1 MDTIRDHV
9 DRHAGQNS
17 QSSALVAARRS
28 PLTYEGLGRHI
39 RYVGER
45 LAAEG
50 VETSDRVASLL
61 PPGAEA
67 AVAIVAIAANAAYT
81 PLNPAWSEHEL
92 GQQLNALRAKVLI
105 VPDGWRSPVLA
116 VAASLNMRI
125 LRLHAKADAAAG
137 LFSLTGDGGAD
148 DQPAATRKKA
158 PAPDDIA
165 LLLFTSGTSAQA
177 KLVPLTHRNLCVS
190 ARNIHTVL
198 GLTQADRCLGVMP
211 LFHIHGISGLLA
223 SLVSGGSYISME
235 GFSADAFFG
244 NLEEFRPSWYSA
256 SPTVHR
262 TVLDQ
267 IHLHAGDPRQSS
279 LRFIRSASAPM
290 PAQLILDVETAF
302 GVPFVEAYG
311 MTEAGPQIASNRL
324 PPFQRKPGSVGK
336 AAGPDIAIMDES
348 GAVLAAG
355 ENGEVA
361 IRGPGVMHGYDGD
374 PSANQTAFADGW
386 LRTGDRGHLDADGY
400 LFISGRLKDII
411 NRGGEKIAPALVE
424 QVLLQHPSIDQA
436 VVFGIEHTMLGE
448 TVAAAIVLKPG
459 HENAS
464 ARQIR
469 SFVAERLARSKVP
482 QRIVVVDA
490 IPGAAGGKL
499 NRGHLAAM
507 LAGKEDD
514 TGRDLQET
522 ANAAARTAT
531 QRRVAAVFSEVLG
544 IEALGIYDDFFDLG
558 GHSLTA
564 MQVLGRLHRIFQI
577 KLPIDCL
584 FVNTTV
590 ARLSQRIGEAMADLV
605 ADGKGRLEQETSQAP
620 DAKPPAISRHQ
631 DDAPRPLS
639 SSQQRVYFL
648 DRMGA
653 GGAYNMSVPLRL
665 KGELDEHALTLA
677 LDEIRRRHQILR
689 TTFHMRGS
697 LPVQLVSDFEATRL
711 AVTDLTSHPA
721 GESLADAMHI
731 ASQEAAEPFDLEQGP
746 LFRARLIRL
755 ATDDH
760 MLLLTIHHIVFDGW
774 STSILHTEL
783 KQLYQ
788 AFHDNRPSPLDD
800 LPFQY
805 GDYAAWQQQRVETA
819 EAGQQTAY
827 WIDQL
832 SALPPLFTLPADRR
846 RPANQSFRGATLDAT
861 IDRQTTDRL
870 KALSR
875 SRNVTLFMTVLA
887 AFKTLLFRYNGQDD
901 CVVGTPLAN
910 RPSKDLERLIG
921 FFADTLVLRTS
932 LGGDPSFAD
941 LLSRVRK
948 TALDAYAH
956 QNVSL
961 EHIVERLKL
970 PRDPSYTPLFQVM
983 FAFQNMPELTE
994 QPAGPSFDVAQ
1005 GLTARPVRTD
1015 KVTAKFDLTL
1025 YLSETPEGMS
1035 ATWQFN
1041 ADLYELT
1048 AIEQLARHFQT
1059 LLEGISADADQK
1071 LSELALLSEIDRDQI
1086 VTGWNATEAPE
1097 LLGQNYVE
1105 LFEAQVER
1113 TPDAVAVLTHDGQLT
1128 FRELNQRA
1136 NRLGRYFRRQ
1146 GVVQDTLV
1154 GICLPR
1160 SADMLAVM
1168 LGAWKAGGAFLPLD
1182 PHHPPERIGFMLRD
1196 AGVIRLVTTTSLLT
1210 RVRDVSAATEIICI
1224 DTCEASLVQEDESN
1238 PAVVTEPD
1246 ALAYVLYTSGSS
1258 GAPKGAMITHANVGH
1273 YAQTMALALGVR
1285 ADDIYLHTASFSFS
1299 SSIRQFA
1306 VPLSCGAAVSIA
1318 SIEEIRDPRSLF
1330 ETVRQQRVSI
1340 LDFVPSFSAGCLQA
1354 LMSLDHAKRADLLDN
1369 QVRLMLSAS
1378 EPLPSALIEKWRC
1391 LCRPQVTFINMFGQT
1406 ETTGIVTVHPIAA
1419 SDDPVAIV
1427 PIGKPIANTQ
1437 IYVLDALHRPVPA
1450 GIGGEL
1456 YVGGAGIGRGYI
1468 NDPERTASNFI
1479 RNPFRFDRGEWLQR
1493 TGDLA
1498 RYRPDGTIEILG
1510 RVDHQIKI
1518 RGFRIEP
1525 GEIEA
1530 ALLLHPEVREC
1541 VVGVTADASE
1551 DATDEHKRLVAF
1563 VAANEPG
1570 TTETPAFSRQ
1580 LREFL
1585 KQKLPDYMLPQ
1596 RIMMLQHL
1604 PRSPNG
1610 KIDRGALLARQP
1622 NVPRQ
1627 SNVVTLPFNRAEA
1640 PVQAAAETVLTK
1652 IWKTVLQLDDVG
1664 PHDNFFDLGGN
1675 SMLSISIVVEAG
1687 KAGMDVDLRQ
1697 LYQHQTIRELAC
1709 ALAGVKQGQIASAAT
1724 SPAKSTTLVT
1734 IESLRAYGREALTR
1748 AGLDLKGAEI
1758 VTDVQLEASL
1768 RGQPTHDMVSIPRY
1782 ASRVASGKLNP
1793 CPQIKVEHESDTIA
1807 RIDGDNGPGQWVS
1820 TVAMDLAIQ
1829 KAHNHGVGIVSVRC
1843 SNHFGAAGH
1852 YVWQAATKGL
1862 VGLCTTNGPLILA
1875 PTGGVTPTFGNNP
1888 LGVGIPADRYFPILL
1903 DVAMSVAPRGKIGL
1917 SVAEGNPLP
1926 AGWILD
1932 SNGRPST
1939 DLGDL
1944 AAGLGV
1950 PIGGHKGY
1958 GLALVMEVLAGV
1970 LSGAGFGNDHHRD
1983 RLHDGSAAPDYGHFF
1998 MALDPQRFMATADFT
2013 ARVDRLIEQTKNS
2026 ERAADTDE
2034 ILIPGEMELRNRQR
2048 SLKEGVRLRSSTY
2061 RALVSYGRKAGLKT
2075 ELDVVMESRLAESH
2089 G

>member
-1 MDTIRDHV
+1 M
-9 DRHAGQNS
+9 S
-17 QSSALVAARRS
+17 
-28 PLTYEGLGRHI
+28 
-39 RYVGER
+39 
-45 LAAEG
+45 
-50 VETSDRVASLL
+50 
-61 PPGAEA
+61 
-67 AVAIVAIAANAAYT
+67 
-81 PLNPAWSEHEL
+81 
-92 GQQLNALRAKVLI
+92 
-105 VPDGWRSPVLA
+105 
-116 VAASLNMRI
+116 
-125 LRLHAKADAAAG
+125 
-137 LFSLTGDGGAD
+137 
-148 DQPAATRKKA
+148 
-158 PAPDDIA
+158 
-165 LLLFTSGTSAQA
+165 
-177 KLVPLTHRNLCVS
+177 
-190 ARNIHTVL
+190 
-198 GLTQADRCLGVMP
+198 MP
-211 LFHIHGISGLLA
+211 N
-223 SLVSGGSYISME
+223 GS
-235 GFSADAFFG
+235 
-244 NLEEFRPSWYSA
+244 N
-256 SPTVHR
+256 
-262 TVLDQ
+262 
-267 IHLHAGDPRQSS
+267 
-279 LRFIRSASAPM
+279 
-290 PAQLILDVETAF
+290 
-302 GVPFVEAYG
+302 
-311 MTEAGPQIASNRL
+311 
-324 PPFQRKPGSVGK
+324 
-336 AAGPDIAIMDES
+336 
-348 GAVLAAG
+348 
-355 ENGEVA
+355 
-361 IRGPGVMHGYDGD
+361 
-374 PSANQTAFADGW
+374 
-386 LRTGDRGHLDADGY
+386 

-459 HENAS
+459 QENAS
-464 ARQIR
+464 TRQIR

-490 IPGAAGGKL
+490 IPVAAGGKL
-499 NRGHLAAM
+499 DRSHLAAM
-507 LAGKEDD
+507 LAGKEED
-514 TGRDLQET
+514 TGRDPQDT
-522 ANAAARTAT
+522 ANAAARTVT
-531 QRRVAAVFSEVLG
+531 QRRAAAVFAEVLG
-544 IEALGIYDDFFDLG
+544 IEALGIHDDFFDLG

-584 FVNTTV
+584 FENPTV

-605 ADGKGRLEQETSQAP
+605 ADGKGRLEQETNQAP

-631 DDAPRPLS
+631 DDAPGSLS
-639 SSQQRVYFL
+639 SAQQRVYFL

-653 GGAYNMSVPLRL
+653 GAAEPWIVPPGASSTNTPVLW
-665 KGELDEHALTLA
+665 A

-697 LPVQLVSDFEATRL
+697 GPVQLVSDFEATRL

-721 GESLADAMHI
+721 GENLAEAMRI

-746 LFRARLIRL
+746 LFRARLLRL
-755 ATDDH
+755 AADDH

-832 SALPPLFTLPADRR
+832 SALPPLSTLPTDRP
-846 RPANQSFRGATLDAT
+846 RPANQSFRGATLHAT

-901 CVVGTPLAN
+901 CVVGTPHAN

-932 LGGDPSFAD
+932 LAGDPSFAD

-983 FAFQNMPELTE
+983 FAFQNTPELTE
-994 QPAGPSFDVAQ
+994 QPAIDQTAGQFFDVAR
-1005 GLTARPVRTD
+1005 GLTAWPVRTD
-1015 KVTAKFDLTL
+1015 KVAAKFDLTL
-1025 YLSETPEGMS
+1025 YLSETPKGMV

-1059 LLEGISADADQK
+1059 LLEGISDDADQK
-1071 LSELALLSEIDRDQI
+1071 LSELALLSEIDRDRI
-1086 VTGWNATEAPE
+1086 VAGWNATEAPE

-1113 TPDAVAVLTHDGQLT
+1113 TPDAMAVLTHDGQLT
-1128 FRELNQRA
+1128 FRELNRRA

-1160 SADMLAVM
+1160 LADMLAVM
-1168 LGAWKAGGAFLPLD
+1168 LGVWKAGGAFLPLD

-1210 RVRDVSAATEIICI
+1210 RAQDVSAATEVICI

-1273 YAQTMALALGVR
+1273 YAQAMALALGVR
-1285 ADDIYLHTASFSFS
+1285 ANDIYLHTASFSFS

-1318 SIEEIRDPRSLF
+1318 SVEEIRDPRSLF

-1354 LMSLDHAKRADLLDN
+1354 LTSLDPAERADLLDN

-1378 EPLPSALIEKWRC
+1378 EPLPSALIEKWRR
-1391 LCRPQVTFINMFGQT
+1391 LCRPQVAFINMFGQT

-1450 GIGGEL
+1450 GISGEL

-1479 RNPFRFDRGEWLQR
+1479 RNPFRFDRGERLQR

-1510 RVDHQIKI
+1510 RLDDQIKI

-1530 ALLLHPEVREC
+1530 VLLLHPEVREC

-1570 TTETPAFSRQ
+1570 TPETPAFSGQ

-1596 RIMMLQHL
+1596 RIVTLQHL

-1622 NVPRQ
+1622 NVPTQ

-1697 LYQHQTIRELAC
+1697 LYQHQTIRELAG
-1709 ALAGVKQGQIASAAT
+1709 ALAGMKQGQIASAAT
-1724 SPAKSTTLVT
+1724 SPAKSTTLVS

-1748 AGLDLKGAEI
+1748 AGSDLKGAEI

-1782 ASRVASGKLNP
+1782 ASRVAS
-1793 CPQIKVEHESDTIA
+1793 
-1807 RIDGDNGPGQWVS
+1807 
-1820 TVAMDLAIQ
+1820 
-1829 KAHNHGVGIVSVRC
+1829 AH
-1843 SNHFGAAGH
+1843 A
-1852 YVWQAATKGL
+1852 Q
-1862 VGLCTTNGPLILA
+1862 
-1875 PTGGVTPTFGNNP
+1875 
-1888 LGVGIPADRYFPILL
+1888 
-1903 DVAMSVAPRGKIGL
+1903 
-1917 SVAEGNPLP
+1917 PLP
-1926 AGWILD
+1926 AD
-1932 SNGRPST
+1932 QGR
-1939 DLGDL
+1939 
-1944 AAGLGV
+1944 A
-1950 PIGGHKGY
+1950 
-1958 GLALVMEVLAGV
+1958 
-1970 LSGAGFGNDHHRD
+1970 
-1983 RLHDGSAAPDYGHFF
+1983 
-1998 MALDPQRFMATADFT
+1998 
-2013 ARVDRLIEQTKNS
+2013 
-2026 ERAADTDE
+2026 
-2034 ILIPGEMELRNRQR
+2034 
-2048 SLKEGVRLRSSTY
+2048 
-2061 RALVSYGRKAGLKT
+2061 
-2075 ELDVVMESRLAESH
+2075 
-2089 G
+2089 